1 MEETRVPNEL
11 RIRLREYFMY
21 AKNMNRQSYYSK
33 LYDKMSPSLRGEVAY
48 HINQEWIG
56 GVPFLSRAGHLGAAI
71 SKEEHTLF
79 ITDVAMSL
87 KAEAYAPQE
96 IVIKMGEK
104 AEKMYIMQKGV
115 VAKGG
120 NIISGGSYFGEDI
133 ILASGRRTYMVR
145 ALTFTDL
152 FVLRKSILEGILDSA
167 NYFGIR
173 DQIRR
178 ASLCESFKMSFI
190 RLAHI
195 KAGISSTFTRG
206 HEQGEQAEGSRPTSA
221 TQRSGGGGG
230 GSSG

>member
-1 MEETRVPNEL
+1 MFFFYFFIASLLDFFFSIRYMEETRVPNEL

-104 AEKMYIMQKGV
+104 AEKMYKRAQKKRHH
-115 VAKGG
+115 AGG
-120 NIISGGSYFGEDI
+120 HSY
-133 ILASGRRTYMVR
+133 S
-145 ALTFTDL
+145 
-152 FVLRKSILEGILDSA
+152 SSDSS
-167 NYFGIR
+167 
-173 DQIRR
+173 D
-178 ASLCESFKMSFI
+178 SDSD
-190 RLAHI
+190 
-195 KAGISSTFTRG
+195 
-206 HEQGEQAEGSRPTSA
+206 
-221 TQRSGGGGG
+221 
-230 GSSG
+230 